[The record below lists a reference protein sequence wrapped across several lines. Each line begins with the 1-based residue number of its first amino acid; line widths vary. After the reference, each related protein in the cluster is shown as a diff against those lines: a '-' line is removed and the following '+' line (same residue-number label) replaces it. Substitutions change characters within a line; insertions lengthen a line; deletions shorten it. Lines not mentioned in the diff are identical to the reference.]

1 MIVRFCSKIKKKM
14 DLIASSEKM
23 FKAFEFIKMK
33 RKPNFYIN
41 RLIFKIKTPA
51 YTPPITVM
59 PFEIKELSF
68 NRKINRGRL

>member
-1 MIVRFCSKIKKKM
+1 MIVRFCPKIKKKM
-14 DLIASSEKM
+14 DLTASSEM
-23 FKAFEFIKMK
+23 FKAFKFIKMK
-33 RKPNFYIN
+33 RKPDFYIN

-51 YTPPITVM
+51 YAPQITVM

>member
-1 MIVRFCSKIKKKM
+1 M
-14 DLIASSEKM
+14 DLTASSEM
-23 FKAFEFIKMK
+23 FKAFKFIKMK
-33 RKPNFYIN
+33 RKPDFYIN

-51 YTPPITVM
+51 YTPQITVM

>member
-1 MIVRFCSKIKKKM
+1 
-14 DLIASSEKM
+14 M
-23 FKAFEFIKMK
+23 FKAFKFIKMK
-33 RKPNFYIN
+33 RKPDFYIN

-51 YTPPITVM
+51 YAPQITVM

>member
-1 MIVRFCSKIKKKM
+1 MRFCSKIKKKM
-14 DLIASSEKM
+14 DLTASSEM
-23 FKAFEFIKMK
+23 FKAFKFIKMK
-33 RKPNFYIN
+33 RKPDFYIN

-51 YTPPITVM
+51 YTPQITVM